1 MYVCVY
7 MNVCVQYV
15 FMYVCVYTFKSCEDV
30 QYVKF
35 VYLTMKKRNA
45 YYHTSQYVG
54 NLLSNGYNPAL
65 HFHSN
70 FQLTEPDP
78 VFVSNHSLNL
88 CKGDMNRVNNSSCSY
103 ALHTYR
109 HTYSHHT
116 YVHTMYATTHI
127 TKYLGV
133 HL

>member
-1 MYVCVY
+1 

-78 VFVSNHSLNL
+78 VFVSNHSLNFL
-88 CKGDMNRVNNSSCSY
+88 WKGDMNRVNNSSCSY
-103 ALHTYR
+103 SLHTYI
-109 HTYSHHT
+109 HTYILTSMHT
-116 YVHTMYATTHI
+116 YILCMRLRTTSLNI
-127 TKYLGV
+127 
-133 HL
+133 